1 MQRHIVLNRIKTP
14 DGTILTS
21 WHRHDYKVYKDA
33 NGYEY
38 MVDGGQSYL
47 RRGSPENAPFTELT
61 VYDTDPF
68 EVVRESLHWG
78 TMGKDGSKE
87 LHWIPMHKME
97 EDHLRTIIEKEIGP
111 DWIRAIFQKEIIYR
125 VRGEVPAF

>member
-1 MQRHIVLNRIKTP
+1 MHKHIVLNRIKTP

-21 WHRHDYKVYKDA
+21 WSRHDYKVYKDA
-33 NGYEY
+33 NGHEY

-47 RRGSPENAPFTELT
+47 KRGGTDLAPYTELS
-61 VYDTDPF
+61 VYDTDTF
-68 EVVRESLHWG
+68 ELVRESLHWG

-97 EDHLRTIIEKEIGP
+97 EDHLRTLIERELGP
-111 DWIRAIFQKEIIYR
+111 AWIRAIFQKEIIYR
-125 VRGEVPAF
+125 VRGTVPTF

>member
-1 MQRHIVLNRIKTP
+1 MQKHIVLNRIKTP
-14 DGTILTS
+14 DGTVLTS
-21 WHRHDYKVYKDA
+21 WYRHDYKVYKDA
-33 NGYEY
+33 NGHEY

-47 RRGSPENAPFTELT
+47 RRGAPDSAPYTELS

-78 TMGKDGSKE
+78 TMGKDGNKE

-125 VRGEVPAF
+125 VRGQVPTF